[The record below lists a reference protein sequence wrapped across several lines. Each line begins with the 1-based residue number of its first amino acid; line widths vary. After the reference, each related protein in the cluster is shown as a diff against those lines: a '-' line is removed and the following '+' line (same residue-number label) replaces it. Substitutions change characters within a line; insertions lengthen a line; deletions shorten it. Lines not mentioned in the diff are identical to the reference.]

1 MNAHV
6 EGRMKGAALGR
17 LTQRQVWVLLG
28 ELLKGWILATGSQKD
43 DLAQVMAYPA
53 HPFHAWRRTQAG
65 RLSQARQ
72 EDYARILE
80 FALRLQGRSKQA
92 DAVAVQATC
101 EPRARALH
109 AFHQAVRECRDAAWS
124 AGDRTFD
131 PIAYAGGFLRK
142 RRGVNLD
149 DADAKTIWHAY
160 YLLKKKAGIYAR
172 DLAEVPF

>member
-28 ELLKGWILATGSQKD
+28 ELLHAWAKATGTVAG
-43 DLAQVMAYPA
+43 DLRLVMEDAG
-53 HPFHAWRRTQAG
+53 HPFHAWRHAQAG
-65 RLSQARQ
+65 RLSQCRQ

-109 AFHQAVRECRDAAWS
+109 AFHQAVRECRDAAWA
-124 AGDRTFD
+124 AGDKTFD

-142 RRGVNLD
+142 KRGVNLD
-149 DADAKTIWHAY
+149 DADAKAIWHAY